1 MFFDS
6 CAHPTING
14 EWAEGRRG
22 ITFKELAASREKNP
36 GYMALAIGLPGVGAY
51 EHAAFKRECERW
63 GFLAIAAITTVAE
76 VDLMREFE
84 TIVRLGFRGV
94 KVHPRL
100 LRRNTDHSYLKT
112 IFTLCRRH
120 GLVCLLCTYEWDT
133 PGNLPN
139 SDPFYQLCEALNL
152 APDIK
157 LVLMHGG
164 GLRLAQFASLA
175 RHSESILLDLSFT
188 LTDYLTAPLL
198 DSLTTTLIENL
209 DQRVCIGTDSPENS
223 IEEVLY
229 RFKELTKSIDA
240 NKVENVMSRN
250 LLRFFPEAV
259 QR

>member
-157 LVLMHGG
+157 HCRPRAKHFLPRNGHRRLP
-164 GLRLAQFASLA
+164 LRQLN
-175 RHSESILLDLSFT
+175 RHCWHRCGPIATNESGERCPIRESCPT
-188 LTDYLTAPLL
+188 L
-198 DSLTTTLIENL
+198 
-209 DQRVCIGTDSPENS
+209 
-223 IEEVLY
+223 
-229 RFKELTKSIDA
+229 
-240 NKVENVMSRN
+240 
-250 LLRFFPEAV
+250 
-259 QR
+259 

>member
-14 EWAEGRRG
+14 EWTRGRQG
-22 ITFKELAASREKNP
+22 ITFRDLAASRDKNP

-51 EHAAFKRECERW
+51 EHAAFKKECDDW
-63 GFLAIAAITTVAE
+63 DFLAIAAVTTVIE
-76 VDLMREFE
+76 DDLVREFE

-100 LRRNTDHSYLKT
+100 LGRNTDYSYLKT
-112 IFTLCRRH
+112 IFGLCTRH
-120 GLVCLLCTYEWDT
+120 DLVCLLCTYEWDM

-139 SDPFYQLCEALNL
+139 TDPFYQLCEALNL
-152 APDIK
+152 APKIK
-157 LVLMHGG
+157 LILMHGG

-188 LTDYLTAPLL
+188 LTDFLTAPLL
-198 DSLTTTLIENL
+198 DPLITTLLANM
-209 DQRVCIGTDSPENS
+209 DRRVCIGTDSPEHT
-223 IEEVLY
+223 ITEVLS
-229 RFKELTKSIDA
+229 RFEELTKTVDA
-240 NKVENVMSRN
+240 DKIANVMSRN
-250 LLRFFPEAV
+250 LLRLFPEAV